1 VLPVGSSREPVESC
15 DICRHIALE
24 SDRDGAAMDISLS
37 ILMILAGLM
46 GAGGV
51 ALAAASAHGK
61 PGTGLDYA
69 GYQLLLHAPAVM
81 AGIAALDRG
90 LISRPLG
97 ILALAGF
104 VLGSTLF
111 AGDLALRAFAG
122 RRLFAMAAPS
132 GGAVLIAAWLLLA
145 AAALAAM
152 FRS

>member
-1 VLPVGSSREPVESC
+1 
-15 DICRHIALE
+15 
-24 SDRDGAAMDISLS
+24 
-37 ILMILAGLM
+37 
-46 GAGGV
+46 
-51 ALAAASAHGK
+51 
-61 PGTGLDYA
+61 
-69 GYQLLLHAPAVM
+69 M

>member
-1 VLPVGSSREPVESC
+1 
-15 DICRHIALE
+15 
-24 SDRDGAAMDISLS
+24 MDILLS

-46 GAGGV
+46 GAGGI

-61 PGTGLDYA
+61 PGAGLDSA

-111 AGDLALRAFAG
+111 AGDLAF
-122 RRLFAMAAPS
+122 APS
-132 GGAVLIAAWLLLA
+132 PGVACLRWRRRAEAPSCSPPGFCSPPRRWRRCSDRDP
-145 AAALAAM
+145 ALGEAT
-152 FRS
+152 